1 MLILAPTGPE
11 DNPPPARKPR
21 GRPPKIEGSEEPV
34 SPATRELQRKFGV
47 DLREARVAAG
57 LPQQEVAQVLGTSYQ
72 NVSKAELGRSNLTID
87 VMQRLAVAV
96 RCSLV
101 LHLNPDGAAQAV
113 ELKRSLEKPET

>member
-1 MLILAPTGPE
+1 MLAPAGSDDTPI
-11 DNPPPARKPR
+11 PARKPR
-21 GRPPKIEGSEEPV
+21 GRPPKTKGSEEPI
-34 SPATRELQRKFGV
+34 SPATRDLQRKFGV

-57 LPQQEVAQVLGTSYQ
+57 LTQQEVAQVLGTSYQ

-113 ELKRSLEKPET
+113 ELKRSPEKPKA